1 MEVGAP
7 STHLQ
12 SESEERELQLGRK
25 AGKREVEKR
34 EEESRERGQDSS
46 RTKLSSRP
54 ITFTPEI
61 RCTLTLATRT
71 LLLRSVWNLN
81 VTADW
86 KATSLELP
94 AAGWKTPEMFMIFL
108 ITSVLSDM
116 GAL

>member
-1 MEVGAP
+1 MEASG
-7 STHLQ
+7 TGLQ
-12 SESEERELQLGRK
+12 SESEERELQLWRE
-25 AGKREVEKR
+25 AGKREVEER
-34 EEESRERGQDSS
+34 EEESREQGQDSS
-46 RTKLSSRP
+46 RTKLSNGP

-61 RCTLTLATRT
+61 RCTLTPATGT

-94 AAGWKTPEMFMIFL
+94 AAGRKTPEMFMIFL
-108 ITSVLSDM
+108 ITSVLSDT